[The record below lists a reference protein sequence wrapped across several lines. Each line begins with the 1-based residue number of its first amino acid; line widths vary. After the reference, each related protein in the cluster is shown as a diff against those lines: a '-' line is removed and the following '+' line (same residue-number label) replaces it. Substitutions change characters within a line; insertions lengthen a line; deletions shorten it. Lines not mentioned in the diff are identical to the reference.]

1 MKALKKK
8 KKSTLEKRLE
18 TLEARVRELQSELYI
33 TTDARLDEAE
43 KNVKGLQV
51 HLADVKEGLG
61 GAIWRTQ
68 QGHARFIALL
78 SMSHLRNLA
87 AWDRTPD
94 NIRAKV
100 KLEIQRREI
109 DVAFRQAGVPAS
121 QPCAFTFTDPPT
133 TPVGAAR
140 AAALRSARDII
151 RVLGG

>member
-1 MKALKKK
+1 MKALKK

-94 NIRAKV
+94 DIRAKV

-121 QPCAFTFTDPPT
+121 QPCAWSFQSQPPQK
-133 TPVGAAR
+133 VLQKHSAVRENAR
-140 AAALRSARDII
+140 AILKI
-151 RVLGG
+151 LGG